1 MLTQNIMTRFSE
13 TDALGHINNNTY
25 GVWFEA
31 AREPIYKL
39 FLPNLNIKK
48 WCLVMAHSS
57 NDFLKEVFWG
67 EEVIVKTA
75 VSKIGNSSF
84 ELKHAVYQK
93 GVLCTSSKTVLIHYD
108 FDSKIAIKIPEIK
121 AKITKC
127 PKVPIRIFRIIF
139 NLTPLNVKPI
149 IVPNI
154 T

>member
-1 MLTQNIMTRFSE
+1 MLTQNIMPRFSE

-108 FDSKIAIKIPEIK
+108 FDSKIAIKIPEIN
-121 AKITKC
+121 AKIIKC
-127 PKVPIRIFRIIF
+127 PKVPIRIFRII
-139 NLTPLNVKPI
+139 LNFTLLKVKPI
-149 IVPNI
+149 IVPKI